1 MMVSL
6 GENFIKLLKAEVMR
20 YGIVLLEAL
29 DSGIPW
35 VVPLPSTVTVTT
47 RIIVFLVGDPNLNLR
62 LPLLLGGGT
71 TQGIVLLQAFYS
83 VYLRIS

>member
-35 VVPLPSTVTVTT
+35 VVPLPSNSHHQDYSILSRGSQPKPSFAIVTG
-47 RIIVFLVGDPNLNLR
+47 RGDTASI
-62 LPLLLGGGT
+62 LLWYT
-71 TQGIVLLQAFYS
+71 
-83 VYLRIS
+83 